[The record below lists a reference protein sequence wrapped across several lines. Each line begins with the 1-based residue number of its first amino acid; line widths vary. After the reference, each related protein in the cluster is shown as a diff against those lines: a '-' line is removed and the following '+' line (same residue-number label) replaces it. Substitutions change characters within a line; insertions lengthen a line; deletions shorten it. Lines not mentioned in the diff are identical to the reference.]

1 MPEPEKQPAPTRGR
15 PVDPRLL
22 RYAAASRLFFVA
34 IGAIGFAQTLVI
46 VAFAWLLTQ
55 VIVGAIAG
63 DDVGALLGWLAGVA
77 ALRALLL
84 WAREVVAARAAARVE
99 LQLRGHLLAAVS
111 RLGAGWLGTANT
123 ARLAVTAG
131 RGLDALD
138 AYFGRYLPQL
148 VQTVIATPILIAVMW
163 WQDWISGLIVVLTLP
178 LIPLFMVLIGL
189 ATRAVQ
195 QKQWATLQTLAARF
209 ADTVQGLSTLTVFGR
224 QHRAATSIERVT
236 GTYRTETM
244 RVLRVSFL
252 SGFALEFMASVAVAI
267 VAVTIGFRLIDG
279 SLALSVGLFVLLL
292 APEAYLPIRQV
303 GVQFHAAAEGVAATE
318 DVFAVLDA
326 ARTATPASMTTEPA
340 TTPAHGPLLLDGVR
354 VRRGDRVLPPVS
366 LRATPGTVTLI
377 DGPSGAGKSS
387 LLAALRGAAEFDGA
401 ITLGGADAATHTPSA
416 WFAWAGQNPG
426 LTAGTIAENITLGDP
441 APDADLVARSLHQA
455 CASALDPA
463 RTLGVQGSGL
473 SGGQAQR
480 VSVARAFYRR
490 ARGWGTVVAL
500 DEPSAALDERTEAAL
515 WASIRD
521 VADRGAIVLVVSHR
535 TSARSIADQVITLAA
550 ATVPA

>member
-1 MPEPEKQPAPTRGR
+1 MPDSEDDAAPARAR

-22 RYAAASRLFFVA
+22 RYATASRRFFVA
-34 IGAIGFAQTLVI
+34 IAAIGLLQTLVI
-46 VAFAWLLTQ
+46 VAFAGLLTQ
-55 VIVGAIAG
+55 AIVGVVTG
-63 DDVGALLGWLAGVA
+63 DDVTAVLAWLAAVVA
-77 ALRALLL
+77 VRAGLL

-99 LQLRGHLLAAVS
+99 LQLRAHLIAAVGA
-111 RLGAGWLGTANT
+111 LGSSWLGSANT

-148 VQTVIATPILIAVMW
+148 VQTVIATPILIGVMW

-178 LIPLFMVLIGL
+178 LIPVFMVLIGL

-224 QHRAATSIERVT
+224 QHRAAASIDRVT
-236 GTYRTETM
+236 DTYRKETM

-252 SGFALEFMASVAVAI
+252 SGFALEFLASIAVAI
-267 VAVTIGFRLIDG
+267 VAVTIGFRLLDG
-279 SLALSVGLFVLLL
+279 SLALGVGLFVLLL
-292 APEAYLPIRQV
+292 APEAYLPMRQV

-326 ARTATPASMTTEPA
+326 ARALPAPF
-340 TTPAHGPLLLDGVR
+340 TTPAPARATGPLEVTDVC

-366 LRATPGTVTLI
+366 FEAAAGTVTVI

-387 LLAALRGAAEFDGA
+387 LLAALRGAAPFEGT
-401 ITLGGADAATHTPSA
+401 ITLGGADAASLPPST
-416 WFAWAGQNPG
+416 WFSWAGQDAG
-426 LTAGTIAENITLGDP
+426 LIAGTIADNVALGDRS
-441 APDADLVARSLHQA
+441 PDLALVARCLGQA
-455 CASALDPA
+455 CAADLDPL
-463 RTLGVQGSGL
+463 RELGVQGAGL

-480 VSVARAFYRR
+480 VAVARAFYRR
-490 ARGWGTVVAL
+490 ARGWGAVVAL
-500 DEPSAALDERTEAAL
+500 DEPSAALDAETEGAL
-515 WASIRD
+515 WSAVRSL
-521 VADRGAIVLVVSHR
+521 ADDGAIVLLVSHR
-535 TSARSIADQVITLAA
+535 TSAREIADRVVTLRSTEVRA
-550 ATVPA
+550 